1 MIKTIVKDVT
11 AKIEVKKSQ
20 FIANI
25 FQVNSEEEAKNKI
38 AEIKKTHRDARH
50 NCFGYVIE
58 QVDEEGKINHI
69 EKFSDDGE
77 PSGTAGTP
85 ILDILKKQKISNV
98 VVIVTR
104 YFGGI
109 LLGTGGLV
117 KAYSDATKLVID
129 NSEFINKEAGILM
142 QITIAYNY
150 LKNLEYIC
158 KNNDIRIINIQ
169 YGENVVVELAIA
181 STKIEII
188 ENANFEILDSKVK
201 NKNIYV
207 MV

>member
-1 MIKTIVKDVT
+1 M
-11 AKIEVKKSQ
+11 
-20 FIANI
+20 
-25 FQVNSEEEAKNKI
+25 
-38 AEIKKTHRDARH
+38 
-50 NCFGYVIE
+50 
-58 QVDEEGKINHI
+58 
-69 EKFSDDGE
+69 
-77 PSGTAGTP
+77 
-85 ILDILKKQKISNV
+85 LKKQKISNV

>member
-38 AEIKKTHRDARH
+38 AEIKKIHRDARH

-142 QITIAYNY
+142 QITISYNY

-181 STKIEII
+181 STKLEII